1 MDLMQVNRS
10 KLSPMKRT
18 LFILTVLLFS
28 LSALNA
34 REYHVAVNGNDSG
47 DGSASSPFRTINHA
61 AQLAVAGDIITVHAG
76 TYREWI
82 NPLNGGENDSKRI
95 VYQAAQ
101 GEKVMIKGSEVVTGW
116 KKEKGTEVW
125 KVTLPNSFF
134 GDYNPYQDYVW
145 GDWFDGKGRVHHTG
159 EVFLNGKSLYEKANP
174 DEVKN
179 PVPYE
184 AALDKE
190 GSTYTW
196 YCESNAN
203 NTTIWANFH
212 KYNPNKELVEITTR
226 RTIFYPDRPGIN
238 YLTIRGFHI
247 CQAATQWGA
256 PTAEQIGMISTNWNK
271 GWIIENNIISDSKC
285 SGITLGKERSTG
297 HNVWL
302 NDMSI
307 DGSIHYIEVTFRTL
321 RHGWNSENI
330 GSHIV
335 RNNEIYNCEQ
345 TGMCGSMGAAFSL
358 IENNHIH
365 HIWAK
370 RQFTGAEIGGIKF
383 HAAIDTR
390 LIHNR
395 IHDAGRAIWLDWMA
409 QGTRV
414 SRNILYRND
423 LEDLFMEVNHGP
435 TLVDN
440 NIMLSD
446 VAIITQSQGG
456 AVVHNLIAGMIR
468 MWPEPNRFTPYH
480 LPHSTEVAGLS
491 TIYSGDYRFYNNI
504 FLGVGPMPTKRDP
517 LYKYGLEGYNTA
529 VLPVWTGGNA
539 YFNYAVPYKDDKDSY
554 RNSNFRPS
562 FELREDGNNL
572 FLTYEIDGSLVQ
584 TKTTLIT
591 TASLGKAKMA
601 KEGFENPDGSPIVF
615 DTDFFGVKRSSTN
628 PAPGPFAEPG
638 SKVESLKIW

>member
-1 MDLMQVNRS
+1 
-10 KLSPMKRT
+10 MKKS
-18 LFILTVLLFS
+18 VLLTFFALIL
-28 LSALNA
+28 LSTVSYA
-34 REYHVAVNGNDSG
+34 REIHVSVNGSNSN
-47 DGSASSPFRTINHA
+47 DGSASAPFKTINYA
-61 AQLAVAGDIITVHAG
+61 AQSAQPGDTITVHVG

-82 NPLNGGENDSKRI
+82 NPARGGKSDLRRI
-95 VYQAAQ
+95 VYQAAE
-101 GEKVMIKGSEVVTGW
+101 GEKVFIKGSEVVTGW
-116 KKEKGTEVW
+116 KKDKVTGVW
-125 KVTLPNSFF
+125 KVTLPNTFF
-134 GDYNPYQDYVW
+134 GDYNPYQDSIY
-145 GDWFDGKGRVHHTG
+145 GDWFTDLGRIHHTG
-159 EVFLNGKSLYEKANP
+159 EVFLNGKSLYEKESIDKVN
-174 DEVKN
+174 N
-179 PVPYE
+179 PVPFE
-184 AALDKE
+184 ATLDKE

-196 YCESNAN
+196 YCESDAN

-226 RTIFYPDRPGIN
+226 RTVFYPDKPGVN

-256 PTAEQIGMISTNWNK
+256 PTAEQIGMIATHWNK
-271 GWIIENNIISDSKC
+271 GWIIENNRISDSKC

-302 NDMSI
+302 TDMSL
-307 DGSIHYIEVTFRTL
+307 DGSLHYIEVTFRTL
-321 RHGWNSENI
+321 RNGWNKENI

-345 TGMCGSMGAAFSL
+345 TGMCGSMGAAFST

-390 LIHNR
+390 IIGNR
-395 IHDAGRAIWLDWMA
+395 IHDTGRGIWLDWMA

-414 SRNILYRND
+414 SKNLLYRND

-440 NIMLSD
+440 NLFLSD

-491 TIYSGDYRFYNNI
+491 TIFSGDYRFYNNI

-529 VLPVWTGGNA
+529 VLPVWISGNI
-539 YFNYAVPYKDDKDSY
+539 YYNMAVPYKNEKNSY
-554 RNSNFRPS
+554 RNPDFKPS
-562 FELREDGNNL
+562 LEITEEGDNVFL
-572 FLTYEIDGSLVQ
+572 FYSIDGKETGLNTLFV
-584 TKTTLIT
+584 TTEL
-591 TASLGKAKMA
+591 LGKAKMA
-601 KEGFENPDGSPIVF
+601 KEGFENPDGTPLKI
-615 DTDFFGVKRSSTN
+615 DTDFFGSKRSES
-628 PAPGPFAEPG
+628 APSAGPFENPG
-638 SKVESLKIW
+638 NGTEHLKLW